1 MSHPPRR
8 PCLCG
13 LCLPTW
19 FSRGWTCPG
28 TQEQLNRRSSSVYPY
43 ERVVAWHFYQLGHT
57 RLQTWTMD
65 DATCGLLGR
74 TIEGHVIQAGK
85 LKVIRVG
92 SDHCGECG
100 DPLPPGFDF
109 CTCTKCYAVGV
120 LQFGQALDRCV
131 PAAVS
136 TRILDHVD
144 RGVSIDY
151 EGLRTRWD
159 KRYMKVAVVARPRP
173 WPGTWRYSYMH
184 ESIGLGRWSSGCLHY

>member
-1 MSHPPRR
+1 MEDAA
-8 PCLCG
+8 CG
-13 LCLPTW
+13 L
-19 FSRGWTCPG
+19 F
-28 TQEQLNRRSSSVYPY
+28 
-43 ERVVAWHFYQLGHT
+43 
-57 RLQTWTMD
+57 
-65 DATCGLLGR
+65 GR

-120 LQFGQALDRCV
+120 LQFGQALDSRV

-136 TRILDHVD
+136 TRILEHVD

-159 KRYMKVAVVARPRP
+159 KRYMEVAVVARPRP
-173 WPGTWRYSYMH
+173 
-184 ESIGLGRWSSGCLHY
+184 